1 MPAFWDLMA
10 RPEEPEFEDD
20 AFFDDEAEELL
31 EADPEFLD
39 K

>member
-10 RPEEPEFEDD
+10 RPEEPEHEDD
-20 AFFDDEAEELL
+20 ALFDDEAEELQ
-31 EADPEFLD
+31 EFDAEFLD